1 MSEQLSLH
9 AARSLARS
17 VLIAAGASRQAADAT
32 ADALVAADADGIASH
47 GLSRLP
53 AYADQ
58 IRSGKVKGQAVP
70 ALEWTSVS
78 TLRVDAREGLAFPA
92 IAAGLDAATAR
103 TRESGRESGIVAV
116 SVFAS
121 HHAGVMGRHVETL
134 AERGLAA
141 LAFSNSPQAIAPW
154 GGRAGVFGTNPIAF
168 ATPRRGAPPL
178 VIDASLSK
186 VARGKIMVAAQ
197 RGNPIPD
204 DWALDA
210 EGNPTTDPKA
220 ALAGTM
226 LPIGDAKGAALAL
239 MVEILAAALTGGQFG
254 FEAASFFTADGP
266 SPAIGH
272 LFLVMDPVRL
282 GGPDYLVRLET
293 LLGAILAQEGV
304 RLPGERRLKARA
316 ASAAEGI
323 SVPADLLEDL
333 QRRSAA

>member
-9 AARSLARS
+9 AARALARA
-17 VLIAAGASRQAADAT
+17 VLIAAGASRAAAEAT
-32 ADALVAADADGIASH
+32 AEALVAADADGIASH

-58 IRSGKVKGQAVP
+58 IRSGKVKGQAEP

-92 IAAGLDAATAR
+92 IAAGLEAAA
-103 TRESGRESGIVAV
+103 GRVAESGIVAV

-121 HHAGVMGRHVETL
+121 HHAGVMGHHVEQM

-154 GGRAGVFGTNPIAF
+154 GGQAGVFGTNPIAF
-168 ATPRRGAPPL
+168 ATPRKDAAPL

-197 RGNPIPD
+197 RGNAIPG

-210 EGNPTTDPKA
+210 QGNPTTDPKA

-226 LPIGDAKGAALAL
+226 LPIGDAKGAALVL

-254 FEAASFFTADGP
+254 FEAASFFTAEGP

-282 GGPDYLVRLET
+282 GGPDYLVRLEL
-293 LLGAILAQEGV
+293 LLGAILGQEGT

-316 ASAAEGI
+316 IGEAEGI
-323 SVPADLLEDL
+323 TIPADLLEDL